1 MANVYFDR
9 QTGKYYRT
17 DANGNIVQNVP
28 KSTARYD
35 NTVKK
40 STSGNRIYK
49 KPKTVRVYID
59 KARVAI
65 AVLCT
70 TCSLVGGGLT
80 AGASALI
87 DNHRENEILYNYSK
101 EFRANGL
108 DKNTKPTKDGAHF
121 YYEYDDIYDYMTRDG
136 ADFSQEVYLAYRN
149 MGEHQVDR
157 VFQEGKQGGTQSL
170 EAFAENQGYNSVRKW
185 AKAEEEELLL
195 KHDMME
201 KGYELRRM
209 IDDVDSQAK
218 SELDSYYS
226 ENGYG
231 GK

>member
-1 MANVYFDR
+1 
-9 QTGKYYRT
+9 
-17 DANGNIVQNVP
+17 
-28 KSTARYD
+28 
-35 NTVKK
+35 
-40 STSGNRIYK
+40 
-49 KPKTVRVYID
+49 
-59 KARVAI
+59 
-65 AVLCT
+65 
-70 TCSLVGGGLT
+70 
-80 AGASALI
+80 
-87 DNHRENEILYNYSK
+87 
-101 EFRANGL
+101 
-108 DKNTKPTKDGAHF
+108 
-121 YYEYDDIYDYMTRDG
+121 MTRDG

>member
-1 MANVYFDR
+1 MANVYLDR

-70 TCSLVGGGLT
+70 TCILVGGGLT
-80 AGASALI
+80 AGASA
-87 DNHRENEILYNYSK
+87 
-101 EFRANGL
+101 
-108 DKNTKPTKDGAHF
+108 
-121 YYEYDDIYDYMTRDG
+121 
-136 ADFSQEVYLAYRN
+136 
-149 MGEHQVDR
+149 
-157 VFQEGKQGGTQSL
+157 
-170 EAFAENQGYNSVRKW
+170 
-185 AKAEEEELLL
+185 
-195 KHDMME
+195 
-201 KGYELRRM
+201 
-209 IDDVDSQAK
+209 
-218 SELDSYYS
+218 
-226 ENGYG
+226 
-231 GK
+231 

>member
-17 DANGNIVQNVP
+17 DVNGNIVQNVP
-28 KSTARYD
+28 KSTVRYD
-35 NTVKK
+35 NTIKK

-70 TCSLVGGGLT
+70 TCILVGGGLT
-80 AGASALI
+80 AGVSALI
-87 DNHRENEILYNYSK
+87 DNHRENEIIYNYSK

-108 DKNTKPTKDGAHF
+108 DKNTKPTKDGGHF
-121 YYEYDDIYDYMTRDG
+121 YYEYDDIHDYMTRDG
-136 ADFSQEVYLAYRN
+136 ADFSQEAYLAYRN
-149 MGEHQVDR
+149 MGEHQTNKVL
-157 VFQEGKQGGTQSL
+157 QEGLDSPHSL
-170 EAFAENQGYNSVRKW
+170 KSLARSEGYDSVRQW

-209 IDDVDSQAK
+209 VDDVDSQARN
-218 SELDSYYS
+218 EVNSYYS
-226 ENGYG
+226 DNGYG